1 MPTVSSML
9 DIFRAIFVQ
18 WDVSNALSISRLL
31 SLSQFNSVYNVLLL
45 AIAAIFA
52 LTLVLLNVQAPTCQR
67 YRLALLVSTVVI
79 SVAGYQ
85 YFRIFN
91 SWDAVYSL
99 QNEVY
104 ALTSE
109 PFNDAYRY
117 RYTDWLLTVPLLL
130 VESVAVLA
138 LPVKEARPLLIKLA
152 AASVAIIA
160 MGYPS
165 EISHSIAVRI
175 IWGTVS
181 TIPFAYILSKY
192 RTKIEGIVESHPD

>member
-1 MPTVSSML
+1 VTS
-9 DIFRAIFVQ
+9 
-18 WDVSNALSISRLL
+18 
-31 SLSQFNSVYNVLLL
+31 SQFNSVYNVSLL
-45 AIAAIFA
+45 AIIAIFA
-52 LTLVLLNVQAPTCQR
+52 LALVLLNVQASTCQR

-79 SVAGYQ
+79 SVAGYH

-91 SWDAVYSL
+91 GWDAVYSL
-99 QNEVY
+99 QDKVY

-109 PFNDAYRY
+109 PINGIY

-138 LPVKEARPLLIKLA
+138 LPIKESRPLLIKLA

-181 TIPFAYILSKY
+181 TIPFAYILYVLWVELSKSLVCQPNAVQTSVRNTRLLLLFSWGFTPL
-192 RTKIEGIVESHPD
+192 RTF